1 MIALIQRVTEASV
14 TIDGQIYSQIAA
26 GMLILVGVEK
36 SDTHESVA
44 ELAEKF
50 LSYRLFPDAQGK
62 MNLDVRASG
71 GQVLLVPQF
80 TLVADTHKGR
90 RPGFSA
96 AATPAQASELFD
108 ALVSAV
114 SAEKL
119 VVGQGVFG
127 AEMQVG
133 LVNDGPVT
141 FWLQT
146 RRTS

>member
-14 TIDGQIYSQIAA
+14 TIDGQICAQIAA
-26 GMLILVGVEK
+26 GMLVLVGVEK
-36 SDTHESVA
+36 TDTHKSVA
-44 ELAEKF
+44 ELAEKL
-50 LSYRLFPDAQGK
+50 LSYRLFADAQGK
-62 MNLDVRASG
+62 MNLDIRAAG

-96 AATPAQASELFD
+96 AATPAQADELFN
-108 ALVSAV
+108 ALVSVV

-127 AEMQVG
+127 ADMKVG

-146 RRTS
+146 RRAS